1 MLRLN
6 GLNRL
11 DLSTGK
17 RTAMIGF
24 TLTPLPLGCGVILM
38 DLAIYNGVL
47 IPHNVDWR
55 NFNAKKGD
63 QQWRSFIFLSDLL

>member
-6 GLNRL
+6 GFNRL

-47 IPHNVDWR
+47 IPP
-55 NFNAKKGD
+55 
-63 QQWRSFIFLSDLL
+63 